1 MRNSVGP
8 PCVQQWWLIRSFK
21 SSSCSSRVRRL
32 MGSCLRVNESLSDS
46 RCDVIKF
53 LSSVRSFFPFSV
65 ASWDRPWQSSS
76 LSTVSLVTAI
86 IPTIEGGAN
95 LLLDNQALSFIPRLR
110 IDFVR
115 AFLNVGNGRG
125 DTSVGFIVNDRYFLQ
140 DLLCIIHTV
149 GSRPTLTY
157 ICYRAASDTQ
167 SGPWMFSPCSS

>member
-1 MRNSVGP
+1 MRCDQIP
-8 PCVQQWWLIRSFK
+8 QLRSF
-21 SSSCSSRVRRL
+21 V
-32 MGSCLRVNESLSDS
+32 
-46 RCDVIKF
+46 
-53 LSSVRSFFPFSV
+53 FPFLCREEN
-65 ASWDRPWQSSS
+65 WDRPWQSSS
-76 LSTVSLVTAI
+76 LSTLWLVTAI

-115 AFLNVGNGRG
+115 AFLNEGNGRG
-125 DTSVGFIVNDRYFLQ
+125 DTSVGFIVHDRYFLQ